1 MSCLVLSRVMILALF
16 LIGNVLDKGP
26 RLFSVSSE
34 VKSSRDVHLAIYRAC
49 LFAEGDVVKHLSRIG
64 LNIVDHQD
72 PVDEINFKVFYLATD
87 LRDGVL
93 FARLSAIVTELLIM
107 VSVSHAFVHLSPS
120 SVSFK
125 SITRPTTT
133 SYIAFV
139 SMGDQLSSVLFCGN
153 QTWTRL
159 SRQS

>member
-1 MSCLVLSRVMILALF
+1 
-16 LIGNVLDKGP
+16 
-26 RLFSVSSE
+26 
-34 VKSSRDVHLAIYRAC
+34 
-49 LFAEGDVVKHLSRIG
+49 LFAEGDAVKHLSMIG
-64 LNIVDHQD
+64 LNIVYHQD

-93 FARLSAIVTELLIM
+93 FARLSAIVTELHIM

-159 SRQS
+159 SSQS

>member
-34 VKSSRDVHLAIYRAC
+34 VKSSRDLAIYRAC